1 MNITGKRYPPDA
13 QKPMLFLKNKAMN
26 IIKKTI
32 VKMKR
37 KKDRESMEALIFD
50 RDSIYFRPY
59 IKTVMPKNR
68 LSFNATFKYLRKIQK
83 KMWDDEMANR
93 INLNNL
99 E

>member
-1 MNITGKRYPPDA
+1 
-13 QKPMLFLKNKAMN
+13 MN

-37 KKDRESMEALIFD
+37 KKERESMEALVFN
-50 RDSIYFRPY
+50 RDSIYFRPC

-68 LSFNATFKYLRKIQK
+68 LSFNATFKYLQKLQK